1 MGNEMKGNDQQ
12 DPGLES
18 QGTKGTDGQEVKLDS
33 GDQIGDSSVEGKGPA
48 NGTGWTTSLPKELRG
63 LIDTGKYPT
72 LAAYVQAHAN
82 GSGKEEKP
90 GQEEDENKETG
101 SSETETDYSGFTAK
115 FADDFDPF
123 GYGTEA
129 LVGVLK
135 ECNVPL
141 ETARKVFDVI
151 EQSRV
156 RSTSQ
161 LLEKG
166 KEYCDS
172 QCKEMWGTDYDA
184 NRNAM
189 TRGVVALVGDD
200 QVMKEMLD
208 ATGASINPAVAE
220 LFKRVGLLLKE
231 GTPARSNG
239 SSAFDPKNPYGY

>member
-1 MGNEMKGNDQQ
+1 MGNETKGNDPQ

-18 QGTKGTDGQEVKLDS
+18 QGTKGSEGQDVKLDS

-72 LAAYVQAHAN
+72 LAAYVQAHAD
-82 GSGKEEKP
+82 GGKQTENP

-115 FADDFDPF
+115 FADDVDPF
-123 GYGTEA
+123 GYSTES
-129 LVGVLK
+129 LVSVLK
-135 ECNVPL
+135 ENNIPL
-141 ETARKVFDVI
+141 ETAQKVFDAI

-166 KEYCDS
+166 KEFCDS
-172 QCKEMWGTDYDA
+172 KCKEMWGSDYDA

-200 QVMKEMLD
+200 QSMKDMLD
-208 ATGASINPAVAE
+208 STGASINPAVAE
-220 LFKRVGLLLKE
+220 LFKRVGLMLKE
-231 GTPARSNG
+231 GTPPRSNG